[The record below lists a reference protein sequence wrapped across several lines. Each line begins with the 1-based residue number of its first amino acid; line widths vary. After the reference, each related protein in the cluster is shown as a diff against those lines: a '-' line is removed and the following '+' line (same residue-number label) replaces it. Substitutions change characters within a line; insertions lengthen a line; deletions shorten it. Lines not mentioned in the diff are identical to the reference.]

1 LTSLKAWIYN
11 KTKGDKMNRQTLAL
25 IIQEGSRLLSGV
37 IQNKD
42 ILFRS
47 NKPTEVIEEPTTP
60 ITEEISTESI
70 NPEQEQPMRS
80 QDISKG
86 TACIP
91 CVNDH
96 LSTCT
101 GLVSD
106 ESVRMARRSGIDDD
120 EVVRRILRCSNQ
132 LNAMERED
140 LSVEK
145 IASLPDWEKEI
156 AVYAQNEAADIRHKL
171 NNISTV
177 EDLVDVAGQ
186 ITETRDKIGKEW
198 FRGRIKNMSPSEKA
212 KVRER
217 AEEILDRELE

>member
-1 LTSLKAWIYN
+1 MWIYN
-11 KTKGDKMNRQTLAL
+11 KKGGDSMDRQTLAL
-25 IIQEGSRLLSGV
+25 IIQESSRLISGA
-37 IQNKD
+37 IRNRD

-47 NKPTEVIEEPTTP
+47 NRPSIEVDEESAMPIESVHSEGD
-60 ITEEISTESI
+60 IEQE
-70 NPEQEQPMRS
+70 EQEQSADS
-80 QDISKG
+80 QSISKG

-96 LSTCT
+96 LSTCA

-106 ESVRMARRSGIDDD
+106 ESVRMARRNGIDDD
-120 EVVRRILRCSNQ
+120 EVVHRILRCSNQ

-145 IASLPDWEKEI
+145 ISALPDWEKGI

-177 EDLVDVAGQ
+177 EDLEDVAGQ
-186 ITETRDKIGKEW
+186 ITEARDKIGKEW
-198 FRGRIKNMSPSEKA
+198 FRGRINNMSPSEKA